1 MTKKFQSIKG
11 FYDVL
16 PERQKFWRFFEG
28 KILALLDQYYYE
40 EIGLPIVEE
49 TALFEKSVG
58 SHTDIVE
65 KEMYSWEDKLNE
77 NRLTLRPEGTA
88 GCVRALIQ
96 NNLAYNGP
104 IKLFYRGPMFRHE
117 NVQKGR
123 QRQFNQF
130 GVEAFGLPSFYVDAE
145 QIIFLNRLWAELG
158 LKNITLELNSIG
170 DSEDRV
176 IYKKKLVDY
185 FEKNKN
191 LLDADA
197 LKRIETNPLR
207 ILDSK
212 NPKMQDLLSKAP
224 KIIDYLS
231 KDAKDH
237 FDGLCAL
244 LSENNISYKINNRLV
259 RGLDYYNRTVFE
271 WITKDLGSQ
280 GAVAGGGRYDLLVEN
295 LGGSKTFACGFGVGI
310 ERIILLLEGNPS
322 LINANPDIYIINL
335 GDKAKVFAFS
345 VSEVLRESG
354 LKVALNMDESSFKS
368 QMKKADK
375 SNAELAIIIGDDE
388 VEKQVVQVK
397 YIRSTGSQE
406 TILNSDLIKFMNN
419 YFI

>member
-1 MTKKFQSIKG
+1 
-11 FYDVL
+11 
-16 PERQKFWRFFEG
+16 
-28 KILALLDQYYYE
+28 
-40 EIGLPIVEE
+40 
-49 TALFEKSVG
+49 
-58 SHTDIVE
+58 
-65 KEMYSWEDKLNE
+65 
-77 NRLTLRPEGTA
+77 
-88 GCVRALIQ
+88 
-96 NNLAYNGP
+96 
-104 IKLFYRGPMFRHE
+104 
-117 NVQKGR
+117 
-123 QRQFNQF
+123 
-130 GVEAFGLPSFYVDAE
+130 
-145 QIIFLNRLWAELG
+145 
-158 LKNITLELNSIG
+158 
-170 DSEDRV
+170 
-176 IYKKKLVDY
+176 
-185 FEKNKN
+185 
-191 LLDADA
+191 LDADA

-237 FDGLCAL
+237 FDGLCVL

-280 GAVAGGGRYDLLVEN
+280 SAVAGGGRYDLLVEN
-295 LGGSKTFACGFGVGI
+295 LGGSKTFACGFGIGI

-322 LINANPDIYIINL
+322 VINANPDIYIINL
-335 GDKAKVFAFS
+335 GGKAKVFAFS
-345 VSEVLRESG
+345 ISEELRESG
-354 LKVALNMDESSFKS
+354 LKIALNMDESSFKS

-397 YIRSTGSQE
+397 FIRSTGSQE

-419 YFI
+419 YFK